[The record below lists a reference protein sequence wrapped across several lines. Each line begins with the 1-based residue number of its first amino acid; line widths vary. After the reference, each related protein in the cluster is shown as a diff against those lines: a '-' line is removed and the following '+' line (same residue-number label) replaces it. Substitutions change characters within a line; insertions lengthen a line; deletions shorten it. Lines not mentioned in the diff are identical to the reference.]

1 MRAAFITGLG
11 LHPIRQCLL
20 ENKTLD
26 LQTAYT
32 RASSLDLVEQDN
44 DLYTTLEAHMSA
56 IVDLEPTKRP
66 PVEPNEPAV
75 AATCGFPYHLL
86 ERCPALVTTRKKISK
101 QIDYACACPSKP
113 LSNSLATVA
122 GLHILTTLTNVPR
135 ELYLA
140 SIVNGGEL
148 GSLFGSCST
157 DSFLGEGVV
166 WELNFKVHP
175 VSPWPIKH

>member
-86 ERCPALVTTRKKISK
+86 ERCPALVTTRKKNLKANRLRLCMSVKAFVKFI
-101 QIDYACACPSKP
+101 
-113 LSNSLATVA
+113 SNSRWSSYINHA
-122 GLHILTTLTNVPR
+122 
-135 ELYLA
+135 Y
-140 SIVNGGEL
+140 
-148 GSLFGSCST
+148 
-157 DSFLGEGVV
+157 
-166 WELNFKVHP
+166 
-175 VSPWPIKH
+175 